1 MSPTGRLRRWMIGAA
16 GAAALLTAA
25 PHASASPL
33 AAPDA
38 ALRDAQARVFR
49 AALEAV
55 SPLVVRIETVGGA
68 PPLRQDA
75 SGEIVTAPGFVQ
87 ADGPTTGVIWTSE
100 GHVLTSSFNFARE
113 PAVIVV
119 RLQDG
124 RRFVARLLARDTVSR
139 LALLK
144 INADG
149 LPTPTCAPPDRLV
162 PGRWALAAGMGHGSS
177 VPTVSIG
184 IISAVRRAN
193 GTAVQTDAKLS
204 PANYGGPL
212 FDIEGRVL
220 GICVPISDNDGDEL
234 AAAEWYDSGVGFAID
249 CEHIA
254 RRLPRL
260 MAGESL
266 ERGMLGVALI
276 DGERVVGSETAEPGG
291 VTVVGDP
298 IGPAAAV
305 GLRAGDVIVAIDGEA
320 TPRLLEFRR
329 AMARRAA
336 GDEIELSIRREAGT
350 SRVRLRLARAAELR
364 HPAMP
369 PEQAATRPASGG

>member
-1 MSPTGRLRRWMIGAA
+1 MSPTDCWRRWMTGAA
-16 GAAALLTAA
+16 GAAALMTGA
-25 PHASASPL
+25 PHAPAAQTPAS
-33 AAPDA
+33 DA
-38 ALRDAQARVFR
+38 ALRDAQASVFR
-49 AALEAV
+49 AALEMV

-75 SGEIVTAPGFVQ
+75 SGEVVPAQGFAQ
-87 ADGPTTGVIWTSE
+87 ADGPTTGVIWTSD

-124 RRFVARLLARDTVSR
+124 RRFVARLLERDTVSR

-144 INADG
+144 FNAEG

-162 PGRWALAAGMGHGSS
+162 PGQWALAAGMGHGSS
-177 VPTVSIG
+177 TPTVSVG
-184 IISAVRRAN
+184 IVSAVRRAN

-220 GICVPISDNDGDEL
+220 GICVPISDNESDEL

-249 CEHIA
+249 CDHVA

-260 MAGESL
+260 MTGESL

-276 DGERVVGSETAEPGG
+276 DGERVVGSESPEPGG

-305 GLRAGDVIVAIDGEA
+305 GLRAGDVIVAVDGEP

-336 GDEIELSIRREAGT
+336 GDEIELAIRREAES

-364 HPAMP
+364 PAALP
-369 PEQAATRPASGG
+369 AEPAATRPASGG